1 MICQLIQ
8 SDELRRRWLCTPNT
22 RNNNNTIPFTYRVY
36 EPYTCEE
43 IRYFN
48 YENLSDEFVGC
59 SINFNIPGIPLP
71 HNKYK
76 VKILKDG
83 EINAI
88 LGYVNLFLDEKHIV
102 TTSYKYDVSWE
113 QAIYPIE
120 PSIEVKSGDIIE
132 IEVIAEDKAIK
143 FNIIEKEEITIKP
156 ISGISIELNEI
167 VLLND
172 EKYHNE
178 WSKVIQN
185 NLSGKNDIKILDM
198 CGGSSILSYIS
209 NKINKNINIDV
220 INLDPFSCD
229 VYKQYN
235 RNNNLSINCT
245 DKNLC
250 NMIKDLKKYNYIY
263 HNPIGADGRLQITSL
278 GDWEYS
284 KEYLLEENGKCI
296 PESIELY
303 GMIVYIYLYF
313 KNIFVSQIECEEIR
327 KHQRVDSKNTLGYN
341 LQSINC
347 FSVNIYQDFPLYNWN
362 YKRISNVIPFLLI
375 DGNKEQYVE
384 REIEIVEDGVA
395 NAFVYWWKYNLSND
409 SVLYTFDLNY
419 SGNYKEKPH
428 WNQSAFILNENKMKM
443 GEKMKISC
451 LCKENKIHFEMK

>member
-8 SDELRRRWLCTPNT
+8 SDELRRRWLSTPNT
-22 RNNNNTIPFTYRVY
+22 RNNNEIPFTYRVY

-48 YENLSDEFVGC
+48 YEQLSDEFVGC
-59 SINFNIPGIPLP
+59 SINFNTPGIPLP

-88 LGYVNLFLDEKHIV
+88 LGYVNLYLDEKHIV
-102 TTSYKYDVSWE
+102 TTSYRYDVSWE

-132 IEVIAEDKAIK
+132 IEVITEDKAIK
-143 FNIIEKEEITIKP
+143 FNIIEKDTLMIKN

-178 WSKVIQN
+178 WSKVIKN
-185 NLSGKNDIKILDM
+185 NLNGKNDIKILDM
-198 CGGSSILSYIS
+198 CGGSSILGFIS
-209 NKINKNINIDV
+209 NIINKNIEIDV

-235 RNNNLSINCT
+235 RNNNNLSINCT

-250 NMIKDLKKYNYIY
+250 NTIKDLKKYNYVY
-263 HNPIGADGRLQITSL
+263 HNPVAADGRLQMTSL

-303 GMIVYIYLYF
+303 GMIVYI
-313 KNIFVSQIECEEIR
+313 
-327 KHQRVDSKNTLGYN
+327 
-341 LQSINC
+341 
-347 FSVNIYQDFPLYNWN
+347 
-362 YKRISNVIPFLLI
+362 
-375 DGNKEQYVE
+375 
-384 REIEIVEDGVA
+384 
-395 NAFVYWWKYNLSND
+395 
-409 SVLYTFDLNY
+409 
-419 SGNYKEKPH
+419 
-428 WNQSAFILNENKMKM
+428 
-443 GEKMKISC
+443 
-451 LCKENKIHFEMK
+451 